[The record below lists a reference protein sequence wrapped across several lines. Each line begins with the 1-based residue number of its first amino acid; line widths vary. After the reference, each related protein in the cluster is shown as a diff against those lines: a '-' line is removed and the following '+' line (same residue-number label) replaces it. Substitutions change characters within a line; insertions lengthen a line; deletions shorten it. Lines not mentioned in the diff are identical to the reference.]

1 MLLNL
6 KFRINWKWAKL
17 EEVTSAKHGSAR
29 FRLIYKPNTIGRVLS
44 FISQLEI
51 HIWLKLFSILSTTA
65 THSFSKYRKTINEI
79 WFVIVFSKMNEDLQK
94 IYQPKAEGLGFHLIC
109 CFSVGYCICETLHRV
124 ASGYE
129 SIFLLCTEKIDIGT
143 RVLEG

>member
-1 MLLNL
+1 MT
-6 KFRINWKWAKL
+6 KL
-17 EEVTSAKHGSAR
+17 EELTSAKHGGVR

-65 THSFSKYRKTINEI
+65 THSFKKNS
-79 WFVIVFSKMNEDLQK
+79 
-94 IYQPKAEGLGFHLIC
+94 PKNKGLGFHLIC
-109 CFSVGYCICETLHRV
+109 CFSVGCCICETLHRV

-129 SIFLLCTEKIDIGT
+129 SIFLQKIDIGT
-143 RVLEG
+143 RVC